1 MLNQLL
7 LNALLGLSV
16 GSNYIPHG
24 HCYLWQPSLVGL
36 HGVSNLLI
44 AIAYFSIP
52 ALLVYFV
59 RQRRDLACSKT
70 SKAFLLAGAFI
81 FLCGLGHVLD
91 IVVLWYPVY
100 WLTGLVRSVTALV
113 SCLTT
118 LKLVEWLPEFLAL
131 RSPAE
136 LAQLNQQL
144 EAEITAREKAQAE
157 MEQQVVD
164 RTAALSAVNTQLRTS
179 QVLLQKVAERE
190 RTTSQIIR
198 QMRQSLDLE
207 HIFTVATEELQRAV
221 KCDRTLIYQ
230 FNPDWSGNIIAETVA
245 PGWHP
250 LLDNVQSAAA
260 SATETDQPW
269 GSQTLDQ
276 DRCTVRLIA
285 QGETVPATLIQDTH
299 LQQHAE
305 AVYGQGL
312 EYLPVADI
320 YEAGFS
326 RCYLDLLED
335 LQARAYVI
343 VPIFVG
349 TRLWGLMACYQN
361 TGPRQWEDAEAQMVV
376 QVSSQ
381 LGVAIQQTELFDR
394 TCQQRKALKQAK
406 DAAEVANRT
415 KSEFLANMSHELRT
429 PLNAILGFTQ
439 LMHGDTA
446 LPEVTQSYL
455 DIINRSGEHLLG
467 LINNILEMSKI
478 EAGLLVCTPT
488 AFDLSRLLETLE
500 DLFLLKAQ
508 AKGLQL
514 QLIQAGPL
522 PDYICTDKGK
532 LRQVLLNLLGNAIK
546 FTQQGTIQLRV
557 WSDAAPETAESLQI
571 HFAVVDTGAG
581 ISPSEL
587 EILFDPFKQAQAG
600 IDSGQGTGLGLP
612 ISRRYVELMGGK
624 LTVESTL
631 GQGSC
636 FQFFLPVNRVSAPN
650 VPSQNHRP
658 RIKALAPG
666 QPTPRILVA
675 EDNPTNK
682 LLLTKLLC
690 PLGFEVKT
698 APDGEVALALWQ
710 QWQPHLV
717 LMDMRMPLLDGYGA
731 TRRIRQ
737 LENQSL
743 IAAPTVVIALT
754 ATAFEDQRADMLAAG
769 CDACIRKP
777 FIADELLTCI
787 GQHLGLHYEYQDPV
801 ASSAAVLPRP
811 RLSSEMLAA
820 LPQTWVTQLYQ
831 SAAQGSDAQ
840 IIELIRGLP
849 DQHQDVVT
857 GLTQLT
863 ELFEFEQIMQLAQPW
878 AMPQEV
884 IRK

>member
-1 MLNQLL
+1 MVNDLS
-7 LNALLGLSV
+7 GLAAVSTYM
-16 GSNYIPHG
+16 SQG
-24 HCYLWQPSLVGL
+24 HCYLWQLPLVGL
-36 HGVSNLLI
+36 HAVSNFLI

-52 ALLVYFV
+52 VVLLYFV
-59 RQRRDLACSKT
+59 WQRRNLAF
-70 SKAFLLAGAFI
+70 SKAFLLSGAFI

-91 IVVLWYPVY
+91 IVALWYPIY
-100 WLTGLVRSVTALV
+100 WITGLVRAVTALV
-113 SCLTT
+113 SCLLA
-118 LKLVEWLPEFLAL
+118 LKLVEWLPSLLAL
-131 RSPAE
+131 RSPEE
-136 LAQLNQQL
+136 LAPLNQRRD
-144 EAEITAREKAQAE
+144 AETPGQEDAQAE
-157 MEQQVVD
+157 MEQRVVE
-164 RTAALSAVNTQLRTS
+164 RTEALSIVNTQLRTS
-179 QVLLQKVAERE
+179 QVLLQNVAGRE
-190 RTTSQIIR
+190 RITSQIIR
-198 QMRQSLDLE
+198 QMRQSLELE
-207 HIFTVATEELQRAV
+207 HIFAVATEELQRAMG
-221 KCDRTLIYQ
+221 CDRTLIYR
-230 FNPDWSGNIIAETVA
+230 FNPDRSGNIIAETVA
-245 PGWHP
+245 PGWHS
-250 LLDNVQSAAA
+250 LLNDEQSVA
-260 SATETDQPW
+260 DQPW
-269 GSQTLDQ
+269 GKQTLNQ
-276 DRCTVRLIA
+276 DRCTVRLID
-285 QGETVPATLIQDTH
+285 QGETVPATFIKDTH
-299 LQQHAE
+299 LQQQAE
-305 AVYGQGL
+305 AVYGQGR

-320 YEAGFS
+320 DEAGFS
-326 RCYLDLLED
+326 RCYLNLLED
-335 LQARAYVI
+335 LQARAYLI
-343 VPIFVG
+343 VPVFIG
-349 TRLWGLMACYQN
+349 SRLWGLVACYQN
-361 TGPRQWEDAEAQMVV
+361 TGPRQWEDAEAQVVV
-376 QVSSQ
+376 QVSNQ
-381 LGVAIQQTELFDR
+381 LGVAVQQAELFDR
-394 TCQQRKALKQAK
+394 IRQQSKSLKQAK
-406 DAAEVANRT
+406 DVAEVANRA

-439 LMHGDTA
+439 LMHGDTT
-446 LPEVTQSYL
+446 LPEATQNYL

-514 QLIQAGPL
+514 QVIQAGPL

-532 LRQVLLNLLGNAIK
+532 LRQVLLNLVGNAIK
-546 FTQQGTIQLRV
+546 FTQEGSIQLRV
-557 WSDAAPETAESLQI
+557 WSDAPPEDAESLQI
-571 HFAVVDTGAG
+571 HFAVVDTGTG
-581 ISPSEL
+581 ISSSEL

-600 IDSGQGTGLGLP
+600 IESGQGTGLGLP

-624 LTVESTL
+624 LTVESTA

-650 VPSQNHRP
+650 VPTQNHRP

-666 QPTPRILVA
+666 QPPPRILVA

-710 QWQPHLV
+710 KWQPHLV

-737 LENQSL
+737 LEAQSSQQS
-743 IAAPTVVIALT
+743 ATVIIALT

-801 ASSAAVLPRP
+801 ASPVAAPPRP
-811 RLSSEMLAA
+811 QLSSEALAA
-820 LPQTWVTQLYQ
+820 LPQTWVAQLYQ
-831 SAAQGSDAQ
+831 AAAQGSDTQ

-849 DQHQDVVT
+849 DQHQAVAA

-878 AMPQEV
+878 AMTQDGYPQVAETSWV
-884 IRK
+884 